1 MNRLPLV
8 VLVSAL
14 LGLVGLP
21 GEAAEFKVLVVMS
34 YEEQNP
40 WVKEIQEGVE
50 SALDGKGTATYFYM
64 NTKVDREGGPKRAEE
79 AHALYRQL
87 QPQGVIAVD
96 DDAQAMF
103 VLPYLKDKVSTPVM
117 FAGVNAAA
125 EKYGYPTRQI
135 SGILERAHMRESLA
149 FAKQLI
155 PTLQSACALTNQ
167 VPPGDA
173 LRNQVAAEQATYPVR
188 FHAFHQVKRVADLEA
203 LGEALR
209 KECDT
214 LFVDSLEGIVGGA
227 DKPLNNQEV
236 LGTLNKVYSG
246 PLLGGNRYQVEQGAL
261 AAVVKTGQ
269 EQGSTAAEMLLQAM
283 QGTPVDQIPVVRN
296 TQGQRVINVTA
307 LEARG
312 LMLRPVVMR
321 GAILVRQQP

>member
-1 MNRLPLV
+1 MNRLPMV

-14 LGLVGLP
+14 LGLVGWP

-40 WVKEIQEGVE
+40 WVKEIQEGIE
-50 SALDGKGTATYFYM
+50 SVLAGNGSATYFYM

-135 SGILERAHMRESLA
+135 SGVLERAHVRESLA

-155 PTLQSACALTNQ
+155 PTLQRACALTNR

-173 LRNQVAAEQATYPVR
+173 LRSQVEGEQATYPVR

-203 LGEALR
+203 LGEVLH

-214 LFVDSLEGIVGGA
+214 LFVDSLEGIVDGTE
-227 DKPLNNQEV
+227 KPLNNQEV
-236 LGTLNKVYSG
+236 LGALNKVYSG

-269 EQGSTAAEMLLQAM
+269 EQGSTAAEMLLRAM